1 MGGDF
6 FVCQMFRDYFR
17 IYVKMSIK
25 DRIYCTYMHILAY
38 NQKKHNKY
46 KLNTNAS
53 YILTLEAG
61 LVAPARWSAIY
72 KL

>member
-1 MGGDF
+1 
-6 FVCQMFRDYFR
+6 
-17 IYVKMSIK
+17 MSIK